1 MANETEMGTA
11 TLPMGTAALPSGTG
25 TGVAANPYSLL
36 AKPGFTG
43 PKRKRGYMFLGWGWG
58 GFICGDGL
66 H

>member
-43 PKRKRGYMFLGWGWG
+43 PKRKRGGV
-58 GFICGDGL
+58 I
-66 H
+66 